1 MLSCGESESKY
12 ETIYVR
18 TITHENISDTENNP
32 AVIVVAPV
40 NGEYFTIEF
49 QSVSNGEYYIATK
62 RIKSQLN
69 AKMVSRDILGGKEND
84 KPKQFQSN
92 EEFLNFM
99 AAGGYEVVARQE
111 LKYGFDYSFKK
122 K

>member
-1 MLSCGESESKY
+1 M
-12 ETIYVR
+12 
-18 TITHENISDTENNP
+18 
-32 AVIVVAPV
+32 
-40 NGEYFTIEF
+40 
-49 QSVSNGEYYIATK
+49 SNGEYYIATK
-62 RIKSQLN
+62 ADKKSTLDN

-99 AAGGYEVVARQE
+99 AAGGYEVVARQK